1 MAVFGVLRL
10 RSRPGSAAITVAAS
24 LLPVLVLLVITMHTP
39 VWLDRYLLVATPAF
53 TLILAIGLADSWS
66 WSLGRAIAVSVLVLG
81 LFQLVDLQ
89 NGSRRPDWRP
99 LIASIS
105 STPHDVFLVA
115 AHGLQGMEINFEWRR
130 QHLPGEP
137 AFATFGSGG
146 HPRSDARY
154 LLLREPNYGIR
165 LRGRAALFDRRD
177 WQQWLERMGIK
188 NIDFSGAATASQQV
202 GAEYRPSR

>member
-1 MAVFGVLRL
+1 LA
-10 RSRPGSAAITVAAS
+10 
-24 LLPVLVLLVITMHTP
+24 PV
-39 VWLDRYLLVATPAF
+39 
-53 TLILAIGLADSWS
+53 DSQH
-66 WSLGRAIAVSVLVLG
+66 
-81 LFQLVDLQ
+81 FQ
-89 NGSRRPDWRP
+89 R
-99 LIASIS
+99 
-105 STPHDVFLVA
+105 TFLVA
-115 AHGLQGMEINFEWRR
+115 AHRNQVAEINFEWQR

-146 HPRSDARY
+146 HPRSDATY